1 MSPQFDLLVVL
12 MNACRDLAM
21 EIGRLD
27 HVSAR
32 HGRSIWPAS
41 RTGLVSAGPATIGS
55 DLLYCDD
62 SDYISTGSTCSDEWS
77 VELGRL
83 SACLNAF
90 PGSRGVRSTE
100 ILCLSK
106 LCAFAGNLKAIILT
120 TPNPHR

>member
-12 MNACRDLAM
+12 MDACRDLAM

-41 RTGLVSAGPATIGS
+41 RTIGS

-62 SDYISTGSTCSDEWS
+62 SDYTGSTCS
-77 VELGRL
+77 
-83 SACLNAF
+83 
-90 PGSRGVRSTE
+90 
-100 ILCLSK
+100 
-106 LCAFAGNLKAIILT
+106 LT
-120 TPNPHR
+120 TSDFYVERSEV

>member
-12 MNACRDLAM
+12 MDACRDLAM

-41 RTGLVSAGPATIGS
+41 RTGLVSAGQATIGS

-62 SDYISTGSTCSDEWS
+62 SDYTGSTCS
-77 VELGRL
+77 
-83 SACLNAF
+83 
-90 PGSRGVRSTE
+90 
-100 ILCLSK
+100 
-106 LCAFAGNLKAIILT
+106 LT
-120 TPNPHR
+120 TSDFYVERSEV